1 MIMSNFIFI
10 FLLLVIVSCS
20 TLPSQKIQQDDPFYA
35 PVPAQSLVP
44 PPAEKGSI
52 YSASNSTQLFS
63 DKNARRVGDIITIIL
78 DEKTTSK
85 KSSNSSSKKKSST
98 AFTAPT
104 IGGSLIPELS
114 ASISN
119 DRSFSGSGGA
129 GQSNQMNG
137 VISVTISEVLSNGV
151 LVVKGEKWI
160 TLNNGDEFIRI
171 SGLIRPEDID
181 VENSVSSRLLA
192 DARITYSEKGDF
204 ANSNKMGWFSRFL
217 NGPFWPF

>member
-1 MIMSNFIFI
+1 MKILMVLS
-10 FLLLVIVSCS
+10 LTVMVCSCT
-20 TLPSQKIQQDDPFYA
+20 TLPSNRIQQDDPFYA

-52 YSASNSTQLFS
+52 YSMSNSTQLFS
-63 DKNARRVGDIITIIL
+63 DKNARRVGDIITIML

-85 KSSNSSSKKKSST
+85 KSSNSNSKKASST

-104 IGGSLIPELS
+104 IGGNLIPELS
-114 ASISN
+114 ASIGN

-137 VISVTISEVLSNGV
+137 VISVTISEVLPNGV
-151 LVVKGEKWI
+151 LVVKGEKWL

-171 SGLIRPEDID
+171 TGLIRPEDID
-181 VENSVSSRLLA
+181 VDNSVSSQQLA
-192 DARITYSEKGDF
+192 DARITYSEKGDI
-204 ANSNKMGWFSRFL
+204 ANSNRMGWFSKIL
-217 NGPFWPF
+217 NSKFWPF